1 MCTTPLGTLRLDFF
15 EPVFFAGVAIRL
27 GLFGSKWIK
36 ALKKAEMIKSYFF
49 LPATVLREPLL
60 VRAFVLVR

>member
-1 MCTTPLGTLRLDFF
+1 MCTTPLGTLRLDFL

-27 GLFGSKWIK
+27 GLFVVKG
-36 ALKKAEMIKSYFF
+36 LKPLSKAEMIKYYFF